1 MTPSRSIGAALA
13 ALTLALMLPAAAS
26 AHAILLRTDPSND
39 SVVQQQPRT
48 VTLRFNEPVE
58 SAFGA
63 IRVYDSSARRFDNG
77 EVTRPDDRTVATGID
92 GPLEPGTYT
101 VTWRVISADSHPVH
115 GAFVFHYKKAGV
127 KPGGIA
133 ASLNLDPPKS
143 VQVGLDVARFLDFAL
158 LLLLAGGAGALLW
171 ALASA
176 PAPVRRR
183 LGTVLVG
190 AAVGL
195 AVVALAGIVFEGGVA
210 GGFSLGDSLRWSVFH
225 GVLETRFGKIWLAQA
240 FFAAVLAGL
249 ALLVRQRGDR
259 WAAYLTAGLA
269 IALLATPGLAGHAH
283 TAGGVALVADVVHL
297 AAGAAWT
304 GGLLFLMLAL
314 IWAAEE
320 RWPLAS
326 RAVPRFSNLAVVSVV
341 ALIGAGTINAYL
353 EVKAWRGLWDTTYG
367 LLLLTKI
374 ALVVPL
380 LALGAY
386 NNRFAVPRLRAGIA
400 SVIEQRR
407 FLRTAGVEVAIMV
420 SIVAVTAVLVSEAP
434 AKAFVA
440 PTGPVAVE
448 KPLGPLDLNLVV
460 DPAKAGRNA
469 IHLYLLKANGQPATV
484 AETNLSASLPSRRIG
499 PLRFKAQRLAPGHY
513 VVYGAHLAI
522 PGDWQLRI
530 DARQGQF
537 AAYSTTLSIR
547 VREG

>member
-1 MTPSRSIGAALA
+1 MSIGAALA
-13 ALTLALMLPAAAS
+13 ASALALLLPTAAS
-26 AHAILLRTDPSND
+26 AHAVLLRTEPSND
-39 SVVQQQPRT
+39 NIVQQQPRQ
-48 VTLRFNEPVE
+48 VTLRFSEPVE
-58 SAFGA
+58 SAFGS
-63 IRVYDSSARRFDNG
+63 IRVYDSSAKRLDDG
-77 EVTRPDDRTVATGID
+77 EVRRPDDKTVTVGID
-92 GPLEPGTYT
+92 GPLERGTYT
-101 VTWRVISADSHPVH
+101 VTWRVLSADSHPVH
-115 GAFVFHYKKAGV
+115 GAFVFHHKAPGV

-133 ASLNLDPPKS
+133 ASLNLDPPRS
-143 VQVGLDVARFLDFAL
+143 VSVGLDVARFLDFAL

-176 PAPVRRR
+176 PGPVRRR

-195 AVVALAGIVFEGGVA
+195 AVVALAGIVLEGGVA
-210 GGFSLGDSLRWSVFH
+210 GGFSLGDSLRWSVFN
-225 GVLETRFGKIWLAQA
+225 GVLETRFGKVWLAQA
-240 FFAAVLAGL
+240 VAAAVLAGL
-249 ALLVRQRGDR
+249 ALVVRQRGDR
-259 WAAYLTAGLA
+259 WAGYLTAGLA

-283 TAGGVALVADVVHL
+283 TAGGAALVADVIHL

-304 GGLLFLMLAL
+304 GGLLFLVLAL
-314 IWAAEE
+314 IWAAED

-326 RAVPRFSNLAVVSVV
+326 RAVPRFSTLAVVSVV
-341 ALIGAGTINAYL
+341 ALIGAGTVSAYL

-367 LLLLTKI
+367 LLLLAKI

-386 NNRFAVPRLRAGIA
+386 NNRFAVPRLRAGVA

-407 FLRTAGVEVAIMV
+407 FLRTAGIEVLLMV
-420 SIVAVTAVLVSEAP
+420 AIVAVTAVLVSEAP

-440 PTGPVAVE
+440 PSGPVAVE

-460 DPAKAGRNA
+460 DPAKAGSNA
-469 IHLYLLKANGQPATV
+469 IHLYLLKLNGQPATV
-484 AETNLSASLPSRRIG
+484 SEANLSASLPSRRIG
-499 PLRFKAQRLAPGHY
+499 PLRFTARRLAPGHY
-513 VVYGAHLAI
+513 AVYGADLAI
-522 PGDWQLRI
+522 PGDWQLRV

-537 AAYSTTLSIR
+537 QAYTTTLSIP